1 MDIDRF
7 CYELQYITFPTDPID
22 LKLTECTPGD
32 VVNIYNKFGVIWTR
46 YNFMLNLGFLAYL

>member
-22 LKLTECTPGD
+22 LKLTECIPGGGWLIFIP
-32 VVNIYNKFGVIWTR
+32 NLELFGQGTI
-46 YNFMLNLGFLAYL
+46 LC